1 MTWKRLD
8 AYAPRKPVAMT
19 VRPSGL
25 PRPWDWWCSLNAEE
39 VHTFAWTPELPVAL
53 LRTSETSWA
62 VVTSAKPWLHELSAR
77 MTVTESSEGMLT
89 GPRPVETLRAAL
101 RLLGMAPMGA
111 LEHLLR
117 IGGYAVL
124 LREAM
129 RGSPY
134 RSAPRPVD
142 LFGGY

>member
-8 AYAPRKPVAMT
+8 AYAPRKPVAP
-19 VRPSGL
+19 RPSL
-25 PRPWDWWCSLNAEE
+25 PRPWEWWCSLNGEE

-53 LRTSETSWA
+53 VRTSETSWA
-62 VVTSAKPWLHELSAR
+62 VVTSAKPWLHVLQGR
-77 MTVTESSEGMLT
+77 MSVEGADGTLT
-89 GPRPVETLRAAL
+89 GPKPVEMLRAGL
-101 RLLGMAPMGA
+101 RLLGMAPVGT
-111 LEHLLR
+111 LEHLYR
-117 IGGYAVL
+117 VGGYAVL

-134 RSAPRPVD
+134 RSRVGLVD